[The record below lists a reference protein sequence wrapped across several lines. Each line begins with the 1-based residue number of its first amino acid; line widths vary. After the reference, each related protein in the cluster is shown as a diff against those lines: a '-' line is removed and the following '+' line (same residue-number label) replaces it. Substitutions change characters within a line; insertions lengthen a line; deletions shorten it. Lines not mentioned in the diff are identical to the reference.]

1 MPAFHDL
8 GRSVG
13 HDYGEEKVGDTPD
26 MSEHTRVLELTAAV
40 NLERGEPARVGAWL
54 ADHRA
59 EVLAA
64 VRDCD
69 RDGSRGPGT
78 RLATA
83 VWPAARL
90 VPDPR
95 WWEELAEAGEALA
108 IADRDP
114 ATLVDLLHRGAT
126 TFATHGD
133 RLRAEERWVRAL
145 AIIRRG
151 GLHDHGQAVLSALGD
166 LYRDWGRL
174 SKALDAYL
182 GLVDLRR
189 EAGDPAGTADA
200 LAEVGATMHAAG
212 RLSSAT
218 EYFDR
223 ADEVLSRATG
233 TVSPD
238 AHARILVWCGRT
250 RWEQDQHDAARRWWS
265 RALAMLVDVDDEAA
279 NQVRALLA
287 TRPDGCPAFPY
298 DPNTAPSP
306 SGGVG

>member
-1 MPAFHDL
+1 
-8 GRSVG
+8 
-13 HDYGEEKVGDTPD
+13 
-26 MSEHTRVLELTAAV
+26 MSNHARVLELIEAV
-40 NLERGEPARVGAWL
+40 SHEPAPWL
-54 ADHRA
+54 AEHRA
-59 EVLAA
+59 DVLAA
-64 VRDCD
+64 VLACD
-69 RDGSRGPGT
+69 RDGSRALGT
-78 RLATA
+78 RLAAA

-95 WWEELAEAGEALA
+95 WWEDLAAAGEALA

-114 ATLVDLLHRGAT
+114 ATLVDLLHGGAT
-126 TFATHGD
+126 TFAGHGD

-145 AIIRRG
+145 AIVRRDG
-151 GLHDHGQAVLSALGD
+151 DHDRGQAVLSALGA

-189 EAGDPAGTADA
+189 QLGDPAGTADA

-212 RLSSAT
+212 RLRSAT

-223 ADEVLSRATG
+223 ADELMSQVTA
-233 TVSPD
+233 PA
-238 AHARILVWCGRT
+238 AHARVLVWCGRT
-250 RWEQDQHDAARRWWS
+250 RWEQDQHDAARRRWS

-279 NQVRALLA
+279 SHVRELLA
-287 TRPDGCPAFPY
+287 TEDPEFPY
-298 DPNTAPSP
+298 WDGSLNTASSP

>member
-1 MPAFHDL
+1 
-8 GRSVG
+8 
-13 HDYGEEKVGDTPD
+13 
-26 MSEHTRVLELTAAV
+26 MSEHTRVRELTAAV
-40 NLERGEPARVGAWL
+40 SLERGEPERVGAWL

-69 RDGSRGPGT
+69 RDGSRGPGA
-78 RLATA
+78 RLAAA

-114 ATLVDLLHRGAT
+114 AALVDLLHSGAT
-126 TFATHGD
+126 TFAEHGD

-145 AIIRRG
+145 AVIRRG
-151 GLHDHGQAVLSALGD
+151 GLDVRGQVVLSALGN
-166 LYRDWGRL
+166 LYREWGRL

-212 RLSSAT
+212 RLGSAA

-223 ADEVLSRATG
+223 ADEVLG
-233 TVSPD
+233 QVSGPVLPEV
-238 AHARILVWCGRT
+238 HARVLVWCGRT
-250 RWEQDQHDAARRWWS
+250 RWEQQQYDAARRWWS
-265 RALAMLVDVDDEAA
+265 RALAMLVDVDEDAA

-287 TRPDGCPAFPY
+287 SEPDGHLEFPY
-298 DPNTAPSP
+298 EKAPVKSQ
-306 SGGVG
+306 